1 MGVVLEY
8 LLAREEL
15 TRAKRARVA
24 AVAGCN
30 KAQHAL
36 ARAVGGIEKAGK

>member
-1 MGVVLEY
+1 
-8 LLAREEL
+8 
-15 TRAKRARVA
+15 VA
-24 AVAGCN
+24 AVAGYN